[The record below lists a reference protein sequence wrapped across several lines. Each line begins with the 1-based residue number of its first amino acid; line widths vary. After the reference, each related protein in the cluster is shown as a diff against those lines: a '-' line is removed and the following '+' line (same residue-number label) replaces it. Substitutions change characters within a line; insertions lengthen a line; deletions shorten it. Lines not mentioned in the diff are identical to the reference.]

1 MTVPRA
7 SKPERQADPRLV
19 RAREY
24 LDGVADRLA
33 VDGSTGE
40 PSSARIFDAGRLGLE
55 FFRRFG
61 PSHAR
66 WRGTRF
72 DFATDIQA
80 RYDAE
85 RDIAFARLSSDAAA
99 FVALC
104 TRMTDT
110 DHDCR
115 NSTSTLFSHWQGT
128 AADQAN
134 DRMAAFLTSADTA
147 WAAVH
152 DLGHTLDTARE
163 SAERIVL
170 AKARTALEVAADTV
184 SGLSDENVRLVVTV
198 ATAPRNTLSSADVAD
213 VAELTGVAAPA
224 VVDTVVRGAR
234 DWLDQVFTPFYETR
248 VATFDA
254 ACERAQSALDL
265 VWTDVRGALHAVSAL
280 RSLDDQP
287 TQATSAASTRLAAP
301 PMSLTAGTQPTPAAQ
316 PSTPAPT
323 SQMPATGPTAVP
335 PRSRDDSAGHD
346 SGSITDRLSPGPN
359 PSEGQAAP
367 DMSPGDTADQNTD
380 VVTTGHGHQD
390 HDTQNPT
397 PATAQA
403 APSGAIAGGSSPAPP
418 RPTPESGDD
427 EHARHVTFLKKAIAV
442 ESAMAAPTGVVGGA
456 DDPAAYN
463 EAQQFDEDGPR
474 PTVVEEPAHA
484 TEAPFVWQL
493 TEDGELARTTARND
507 TLSGEKE

>member
-1 MTVPRA
+1 
-7 SKPERQADPRLV
+7 
-19 RAREY
+19 
-24 LDGVADRLA
+24 
-33 VDGSTGE
+33 
-40 PSSARIFDAGRLGLE
+40 
-55 FFRRFG
+55 
-61 PSHAR
+61 
-66 WRGTRF
+66 
-72 DFATDIQA
+72 
-80 RYDAE
+80 
-85 RDIAFARLSSDAAA
+85 
-99 FVALC
+99 
-104 TRMTDT
+104 
-110 DHDCR
+110 
-115 NSTSTLFSHWQGT
+115 LFSHWQGA

-184 SGLSDENVRLVVTV
+184 AGLSDENVRLVVTV

-248 VATFDA
+248 VATFDT
-254 ACERAQSALDL
+254 ACERSQSALDL
-265 VWTDVRGALHAVSAL
+265 VWTDVHGALHAVSAL

-287 TQATSAASTRLAAP
+287 TQATSAASTRLAAAP
-301 PMSLTAGTQPTPAAQ
+301 PVSPTAAASAGTQPTPAAQ
-316 PSTPAPT
+316 PPTPAPT

-335 PRSRDDSAGHD
+335 PRNRDDSAGHG
-346 SGSITDRLSPGPN
+346 SGSITDRLSPDPN

-380 VVTTGHGHQD
+380 VVTTGHGNQD

-397 PATAQA
+397 PAAAQA

-442 ESAMAAPTGVVGGA
+442 ESAMAAPTGVVGGV

-463 EAQQFDEDGPR
+463 EARQFDEDGPR
-474 PTVVEEPAHA
+474 PTVVEEPAPARA
-484 TEAPFVWQL
+484 TEEPFVWQL

-507 TLSGEKE
+507 TLAGEKE

>member
-72 DFATDIQA
+72 DFATDVLA

-85 RDIAFARLSSDAAA
+85 RDIAFARLSSDAAT

-184 SGLSDENVRLVVTV
+184 AGLSDEDVRLVVTV
-198 ATAPRNTLSSADVAD
+198 ATAPRNTLSSADVAE
-213 VAELTGVAAPA
+213 VAELTGAAAPA

-248 VATFDA
+248 IASFDA

-265 VWTDVRGALHAVSAL
+265 VWTDVRDALRAVSAL

-287 TQATSAASTRLAAP
+287 VQATSAASTGLTAAA
-301 PMSLTAGTQPTPAAQ
+301 SAGTQPTPAVR
-316 PSTPAPT
+316 PPPPAPT
-323 SQMPATGPTAVP
+323 SQIPSTG
-335 PRSRDDSAGHD
+335 SARHG
-346 SGSITDRLSPGPN
+346 SGSITDRLSPDPN
-359 PSEGQAAP
+359 PPDGQAAP

-380 VVTTGHGHQD
+380 VVTTGHGNQD

-397 PATAQA
+397 PTAAQA
-403 APSGAIAGGSSPAPP
+403 TPSGAIAGGSSPAPP

-427 EHARHVTFLKKAIAV
+427 EHARHVTFLKKSIAV

-474 PTVVEEPAHA
+474 PTVVEEPAPARA
-484 TEAPFVWQL
+484 TEEPFVWRL
-493 TEDGELARTTARND
+493 TEDGELARTTARTD